1 MTESSETMY
10 AELGGE
16 AGVVALVDEMYRR
29 VLADHQL
36 GPFFA
41 DTDMH
46 RLKQMQVAFIS
57 AMVDGP
63 VRYSGAELTEIHRG
77 RGIERKHFSAFC
89 GHLVDA
95 MDARHVSSSVA
106 DQILARLAMFADKI
120 TGSTSSSG

>member
-1 MTESSETMY
+1 MTEPSETMY

-95 MDARHVSSSVA
+95 MDARKVSSSVA

-120 TGSTSSSG
+120 TGSTSSGG

>member
-1 MTESSETMY
+1 MSEPTETLY

-16 AGVVALVDEMYRR
+16 AGVTALVDEMYRR

-41 DTDMH
+41 NTDIT

-63 VRYSGAELTEIHRG
+63 VRYSGSELTEIHRG
-77 RGIERKHFSAFC
+77 RGIERQHFSAFC

-95 MDARHVSSSVA
+95 MTARQVSGRVA

-120 TGSTSSSG
+120 TGSTSAGS